1 MLTANRNSMCMCMM
15 PCWYEMEIECFSCH
29 VDDLNMRMCI

>member
-15 PCWYEMEIECFSCH
+15 LCWYEMKIECFSCH
-29 VDDLNMRMCI
+29 ADDLNMRMCN